1 MMDLSNPKVMSKLN
15 TKKALMFVVHRKLKE
30 KKIIGKIKKFTGYQN
45 IGMMKINDLQNLY
58 IKIEVHHGQVA
69 LVAIQKKQLK
79 ILAEN
84 QIDSHVTLPFSKGWV
99 RLRLIGDHTSL
110 NFEIK
115 KA

>member
-30 KKIIGKIKKFTGYQN
+30 KKIFGKIKKFTGYQN
-45 IGMMKINDLQNLY
+45 IGMIKINDLQNLH
-58 IKIEVHHGQVA
+58 IKIEVYDGRVA

-115 KA
+115 KT

>member
-1 MMDLSNPKVMSKLN
+1 MNLNHPKVLSKIN
-15 TKKALMFVVHRKLKE
+15 TKKALMFVIYRKLID

-45 IGMMKINDLQNLY
+45 IGMIKIENLQNLH
-58 IKIEVHHGQVA
+58 IKLEVHEGQFV
-69 LVAIQKKQLK
+69 LVAIQKRQLK

-84 QIDSHVTLPFSKGWV
+84 QMDSPVTLPFSKGWA

-115 KA
+115 KN